1 MTMMMTITNKPLDCF
16 CVITIDDCV
25 RQKAFVSLSAK
36 ERFLRLVQTEKSSYC
51 NCKHKN
57 TYISACVHRMNKQRQ
72 DFTVKKKKV
81 TDRNWLDL
89 RGLLIDAGQLRAD
102 G

>member
-36 ERFLRLVQTEKSSYC
+36 DFFVLFRLKSHRIAIVTIYQFDCVLQLLCSSYE
-51 NCKHKN
+51 
-57 TYISACVHRMNKQRQ
+57 
-72 DFTVKKKKV
+72 
-81 TDRNWLDL
+81 
-89 RGLLIDAGQLRAD
+89 
-102 G
+102 